1 MNVTINS
8 NAFTK
13 MDKMVGISVVEIK
26 ILDYY
31 LQNRI
36 LKGNVKIY
44 GEYYTEDV
52 EFETSNG
59 LKEFENIVPFE
70 IVYYKEDPIIDN
82 ISIKNFEYYEVAGR
96 GVESV
101 FDLCVEYTVETE
113 QVSQNEIEAEEIKE
127 QVSQNEIEAE
137 EIKEQVSRQID
148 TILEEKLEV
157 RNDNFLEEARGEK
170 QHDKMSIIK
179 IVYYD
184 QSKEVKEICK
194 KYDVSY
200 YDILEDNKKYNFN
213 DNHRIVINGYNGT
226 K

>member
-1 MNVTINS
+1 MMNVTINS

-13 MDKMVGISVVEIK
+13 MDRMIGLSVVEIK

-36 LKGNVKIY
+36 LSGNVKIY
-44 GEYYTEDV
+44 GEYYTEDS
-52 EFETSNG
+52 EFETNNG
-59 LKEFENIVPFE
+59 LKEFENIIPFE
-70 IVYYKEDPIIDN
+70 VVFSKEDPIIDE
-82 ISIKNFEYYEVAGR
+82 IYIKNFEYYEVAGR
-96 GVESV
+96 GIESV
-101 FDLCVEYTVETE
+101 FDLCVEYTVVIEDT
-113 QVSQNEIEAEEIKE
+113 NYIEIEAEEIKE
-127 QVSQNEIEAE
+127 QVT
-137 EIKEQVSRQID
+137 RQID

-157 RNDNFLEEARGEK
+157 RNDNFLDEERVTKEP
-170 QHDKMSIIK
+170 DKMGIIK

-184 QSKEVKEICK
+184 QNKEVKDICK
-194 KYDVSY
+194 KYNVSY

>member
-127 QVSQNEIEAE
+127 QVS
-137 EIKEQVSRQID
+137 RQID

-213 DNHRIVINGYNGT
+213 DNHRIIINEYNGI

>member
-44 GEYYTEDV
+44 GEYYTDDV

-113 QVSQNEIEAEEIKE
+113 H
-127 QVSQNEIEAE
+127 VSQNEIEAE

-213 DNHRIVINGYNGT
+213 DNHRIIINEYNGI

>member
-13 MDKMVGISVVEIK
+13 MDKMVGLSIVEIK
-26 ILDYY
+26 VLDYY

-44 GEYYTEDV
+44 GEYYTDDT

-70 IVYYKEDPIIDN
+70 IVFSKEDPIIDN

-101 FDLCVEYTVETE
+101 FDLCVEYTVALED
-113 QVSQNEIEAEEIKE
+113 VSQTEIEAEEIKE
-127 QVSQNEIEAE
+127 QVTRE
-137 EIKEQVSRQID
+137 ID
-148 TILEEKLEV
+148 TMLEEKLEV
-157 RNDNFLEEARGEK
+157 RNDNFLEVSRKNKEK
-170 QHDKMSIIK
+170 ENTSVIK

-184 QSKEVKEICK
+184 QNKEVKDICK
-194 KYDVSY
+194 KYNVSY

-213 DNHRIVINGYNGT
+213 DNHRIVINEYNGF

>member
-113 QVSQNEIEAEEIKE
+113 H
-127 QVSQNEIEAE
+127 VSQNEIEAE

-200 YDILEDNKKYNFN
+200 
-213 DNHRIVINGYNGT
+213 
-226 K
+226 

>member
-1 MNVTINS
+1 MMNVTINS

-13 MDKMVGISVVEIK
+13 MDRMIGLSVVEIK

-36 LKGNVKIY
+36 LSGNVKIY
-44 GEYYTEDV
+44 GEYYTEDS
-52 EFETSNG
+52 EFETNNG
-59 LKEFENIVPFE
+59 LKEFENIIPFE
-70 IVYYKEDPIIDN
+70 VVFSKEDPIIDE
-82 ISIKNFEYYEVAGR
+82 IYIKNFEYYEVAGR
-96 GVESV
+96 GIESV
-101 FDLCVEYTVETE
+101 FDLCVEYTV
-113 QVSQNEIEAEEIKE
+113 VIEDTDYI
-127 QVSQNEIEAE
+127 EIEAE

-157 RNDNFLEEARGEK
+157 RNDNFLDEERVTKEP
-170 QHDKMSIIK
+170 DKMGVIK

-184 QSKEVKEICK
+184 QNKEVKDICR
-194 KYDVSY
+194 KYNVSY

>member
-127 QVSQNEIEAE
+127 QVS
-137 EIKEQVSRQID
+137 RQID

-157 RNDNFLEEARGEK
+157 RNDNFLEEAREK
-170 QHDKMSIIK
+170 KQQDKMSVIK

-213 DNHRIVINGYNGT
+213 DNHRIIINEYNGI

>member
-1 MNVTINS
+1 MMNVTINS

-13 MDKMVGISVVEIK
+13 MDRMIGLSVVEIK

-36 LKGNVKIY
+36 LSGNVKIY
-44 GEYYTEDV
+44 GEYYTEDS
-52 EFETSNG
+52 EFETNNG
-59 LKEFENIVPFE
+59 LKEFENIIPFE
-70 IVYYKEDPIIDN
+70 VVFSKEDPIIDE
-82 ISIKNFEYYEVAGR
+82 IYIKNFEYYEVAGR
-96 GVESV
+96 GIESV
-101 FDLCVEYTVETE
+101 FDLCVEYTVVIEDT
-113 QVSQNEIEAEEIKE
+113 NYIEIEAEEIKE
-127 QVSQNEIEAE
+127 QVT
-137 EIKEQVSRQID
+137 RQID

-157 RNDNFLEEARGEK
+157 RNDNFLDEERVIKEP
-170 QHDKMSIIK
+170 DKMGIIK

-184 QSKEVKEICK
+184 QNKEVKDICK
-194 KYDVSY
+194 KYNVSY

>member
-1 MNVTINS
+1 MMNVTINS

-13 MDKMVGISVVEIK
+13 MDRMIGLSVVEIK

-36 LKGNVKIY
+36 LSGNVKIY
-44 GEYYTEDV
+44 GEYYTEDS
-52 EFETSNG
+52 EFETNNG
-59 LKEFENIVPFE
+59 LKEFENIIPFE
-70 IVYYKEDPIIDN
+70 VVFSKEDPIIDE
-82 ISIKNFEYYEVAGR
+82 IYIKNFEYYEVAGR
-96 GVESV
+96 GIESV
-101 FDLCVEYTVETE
+101 FDLCVEYTV
-113 QVSQNEIEAEEIKE
+113 VIEDTDYI
-127 QVSQNEIEAE
+127 EIEAE

-157 RNDNFLEEARGEK
+157 RNDNFLDEERVTKEP
-170 QHDKMSIIK
+170 DKMGIIK

-184 QSKEVKEICK
+184 QNKEVKDICR
-194 KYDVSY
+194 KYNVSY

>member
-113 QVSQNEIEAEEIKE
+113 H
-127 QVSQNEIEAE
+127 VSQNEIEAE

-213 DNHRIVINGYNGT
+213 DNHRIIINEYNGI

>member
-1 MNVTINS
+1 MMNVTINS

-13 MDKMVGISVVEIK
+13 MDRMIGLSVVEIK

-36 LKGNVKIY
+36 LSGNVKIY
-44 GEYYTEDV
+44 GEYYTEDS
-52 EFETSNG
+52 EFETNNG
-59 LKEFENIVPFE
+59 LKEFENIIPFE
-70 IVYYKEDPIIDN
+70 VVFSKEDPIIDE
-82 ISIKNFEYYEVAGR
+82 IYIKNFEYYEVAGR
-96 GVESV
+96 GIESV
-101 FDLCVEYTVETE
+101 FDLCVEYTVVIEDTDYI
-113 QVSQNEIEAEEIKE
+113 EIEAEEIKE
-127 QVSQNEIEAE
+127 EVT
-137 EIKEQVSRQID
+137 RQID

-157 RNDNFLEEARGEK
+157 RNDNFLDEERVTKEP
-170 QHDKMSIIK
+170 DKMGIIK

-184 QSKEVKEICK
+184 QNKEVKDICK
-194 KYDVSY
+194 KYNVSY

>member
-127 QVSQNEIEAE
+127 QVS
-137 EIKEQVSRQID
+137 RQID

-157 RNDNFLEEARGEK
+157 RNDNFLEETREEK

-213 DNHRIVINGYNGT
+213 DNHRIIINEYNGI

>member
-1 MNVTINS
+1 MMNVTINS

-13 MDKMVGISVVEIK
+13 MDRMIGLSVVEIK

-36 LKGNVKIY
+36 LSGNVKIY
-44 GEYYTEDV
+44 GEYYTEDS
-52 EFETSNG
+52 EFETNNG
-59 LKEFENIVPFE
+59 LKEFENIIPFE
-70 IVYYKEDPIIDN
+70 VVFSKEDPIIDE
-82 ISIKNFEYYEVAGR
+82 IYIKNFEYYEVAGR
-96 GVESV
+96 GIESV
-101 FDLCVEYTVETE
+101 FDLCVEYTVVIEDTDYI
-113 QVSQNEIEAEEIKE
+113 EIEAEEIKE
-127 QVSQNEIEAE
+127 EVT
-137 EIKEQVSRQID
+137 RQID

-157 RNDNFLEEARGEK
+157 RNDNFLDEERVTKEP
-170 QHDKMSIIK
+170 DKMGIIK

-184 QSKEVKEICK
+184 QNKEVKDICR
-194 KYDVSY
+194 KYNVSY